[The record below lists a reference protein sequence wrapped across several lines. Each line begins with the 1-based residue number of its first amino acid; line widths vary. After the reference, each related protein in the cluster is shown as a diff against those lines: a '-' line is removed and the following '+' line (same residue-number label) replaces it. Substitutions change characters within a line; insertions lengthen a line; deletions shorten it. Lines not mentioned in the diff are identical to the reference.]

1 MKIMFSAG
9 EASGDLHG
17 ANLARALKQLAPDI
31 ELLGMGGEKM
41 RAAGVDIV
49 YDIDNLGVIGI
60 GEIIRKIPF
69 FFRLRDFL
77 VDTMKKEKP
86 DVLVCIDYPGFN
98 MRLIKA
104 AKAAGI
110 PVIYYILP
118 TIWAWHKSRGKTIA
132 KYTDLAISLFPFEA
146 KLYEDIGTNVLYTG
160 HPLLDSVHPSLSRH
174 DAFFEVRPFGREAN
188 DPSHAREPR
197 PGSDKPASVYVGSGQ
212 TAGARLRRPAISHP
226 AGYDHR

>member
-31 ELLGMGGEKM
+31 ELLGMGGERMKD
-41 RAAGVDIV
+41 AGVDIV
-49 YDIDNLGVIGI
+49 YDIANLGVIGI

-77 VDTMKKEKP
+77 VDTMKKEQP
-86 DVLVCIDYPGFN
+86 DVLLCIDYPGFN

-118 TIWAWHKSRGKTIA
+118 TIWAGIRAAERRLQNIPIWPSPSFPLKPSSMKTSVRMSSIQ
-132 KYTDLAISLFPFEA
+132 
-146 KLYEDIGTNVLYTG
+146 GTRSWT
-160 HPLLDSVHPSLSRH
+160 
-174 DAFFEVRPFGREAN
+174 
-188 DPSHAREPR
+188 
-197 PGSDKPASVYVGSGQ
+197 ASIR
-212 TAGARLRRPAISHP
+212 A
-226 AGYDHR
+226 